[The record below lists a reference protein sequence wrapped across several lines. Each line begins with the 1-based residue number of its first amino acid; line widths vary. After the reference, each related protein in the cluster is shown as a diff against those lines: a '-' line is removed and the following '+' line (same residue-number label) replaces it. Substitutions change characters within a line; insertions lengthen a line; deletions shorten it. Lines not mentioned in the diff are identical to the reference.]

1 MISLAMECERKNSN
15 VDEISFNSRL
25 TVHLTTKMVELRMKE
40 GRASVFLSF
49 LYLFCILYKLYSI
62 LLYNYYIFKL

>member
-40 GRASVFLSF
+40 GRASVLFIVSISI
-49 LYLFCILYKLYSI
+49 LYLIQI
-62 LLYNYYIFKL
+62 IFYFII